1 MPSTLGLA
9 ADAAALTGGALLGWW
24 RARFTQITID
34 PASHEL
40 TSRASPLGMLVILAV
55 FAVRYGLRMY
65 AVQDAGAIG
74 LPVNVVAD
82 AALVLTIGLVCAQR
96 FEIFTRASRM
106 LAEARASSP
115 T

>member
-1 MPSTLGLA
+1 
-9 ADAAALTGGALLGWW
+9 
-24 RARFTQITID
+24 
-34 PASHEL
+34 
-40 TSRASPLGMLVILAV
+40 
-55 FAVRYGLRMY
+55 MY